1 VERGPIAC
9 VELADWHEHYGLVAG
24 VSLRGWDL
32 GLASLESTQRVLQHW
47 WTFQRQFQPHFTATV
62 TARQCHGTNL
72 ALHDAATSGWHL
84 LDERD
89 GHVTRRA
96 GLLLTATV
104 ADCVPVYLAVPGSG
118 WLGLVH
124 AGWRGIASGIVEGGL
139 QRLVD
144 LSGCAVSDI
153 IMHCGVSICGSCY
166 EVGPEVASAV
176 SGRRV
181 EGAEQLD
188 LRAAAA
194 RRAMDLGVRR
204 VTCSPW
210 CTAHDESRFYS
221 HRRSHG
227 SDGRMVAYLGRPLA

>member
-1 VERGPIAC
+1 
-9 VELADWHEHYGLVAG
+9 
-24 VSLRGWDL
+24 
-32 GLASLESTQRVLQHW
+32 
-47 WTFQRQFQPHFTATV
+47 
-62 TARQCHGTNL
+62 
-72 ALHDAATSGWHL
+72 
-84 LDERD
+84 
-89 GHVTRRA
+89 
-96 GLLLTATV
+96 
-104 ADCVPVYLAVPGSG
+104 VPVYLAVPGSG